1 MVAGDRLVQHRGALR
16 PGPDRLVADGEGAQY
31 PPGQTPAGLGLLVVD
46 AAARGV
52 EQHRWSAQAVRDVEQ
67 VADDGVPGLVGHAL
81 RPAGEVLGA
90 HSGGGVGAQVR
101 VKVAGPRSRPED
113 LSGQGILG
121 GDDVDQLLARPLV
134 DLGGIDGG
142 PEHTAHPAGV
152 AARPDALAG
161 RGEWSELAAQV
172 AAEAGH
178 RLGGVVRGELE
189 VPTEG
194 ALRQSVA
201 AVARLAAGS
210 GGQDARQV
218 VGLPGDGLDLAT
230 RRQNALGRT
239 DRQGVADSR
248 QGPGCGTVPVTQ
260 VRPVLYGGGGTRQVS
275 GQGGEPSAHALEG

>member
-1 MVAGDRLVQHRGALR
+1 M
-16 PGPDRLVADGEGAQY
+16 
-31 PPGQTPAGLGLLVVD
+31 D

-178 RLGGVVRGELE
+178 RLGGVVRGDLE

-194 ALRQSVA
+194 AARRNMTTAAQVA
-201 AVARLAAGS
+201 AGL

-218 VGLPGDGLDLAT
+218 VGLSGDGLDLAT

>member
-1 MVAGDRLVQHRGALR
+1 MAGDGLVQHRGALR
-16 PGPDRLVADGEGAQY
+16 PGPDRLVADGERVQY

-52 EQHRWSAQAVRDVEQ
+52 EQHRWSAQVVRDVEQ
-67 VADDGVPGLVGHAL
+67 AADDGVPGLIGHAL

-152 AARPDALAG
+152 AARPHALAD
-161 RGEWSELAAQV
+161 RGQRGQLAAQV
-172 AAEAGH
+172 ATEVGY
-178 RLGGVVRGELE
+178 RLGGVVRGDLE

-194 ALRQSVA
+194 AARRSMAAAAQVA
-201 AVARLAAGS
+201 AGL
-210 GGQDARQV
+210 GGQDARQI
-218 VGLPGDGLDLAT
+218 VGLPGDGLDLAS

-248 QGPGCGTVPVTQ
+248 QGPGCGTVPVDQ
-260 VRPVLYGGGGTRQVS
+260 VHPVLYRGGRTRQVS
-275 GQGGEPSAHALEG
+275 GQADEASAHALEG